1 MVPTRLAELKAC
13 SKPFP
18 DIPRIFALSRPTG
31 AKGGAAAGCRRKF
44 RESFPPLC
52 SDGEGKACG
61 WRVTFAVLASRF
73 ARVFENLLRPFV
85 ESGGRSASK
94 PRRGNNSRSFPLLC
108 SNLPDTGVPADAGN
122 FNLLAPRS
130 ATDAIIMNG
139 ATGKSW
145 GHADADE

>member
-1 MVPTRLAELKAC
+1 VVPTRLAELKAC

-52 SDGEGKACG
+52 SDGRGKLAG

-85 ESGGRSASK
+85 ESGGRSASNQ
-94 PRRGNNSRSFPLLC
+94 GE
-108 SNLPDTGVPADAGN
+108 
-122 FNLLAPRS
+122 
-130 ATDAIIMNG
+130 AIILG
-139 ATGKSW
+139 VSPYCAPTFQTRVSRLTQGISISW
-145 GHADADE
+145 PPEALPMR